1 MDKGRNYG
9 IDFLKIIACL
19 AVLRLHII
27 SINVAENEFQLFTY
41 YLSGFA
47 VPIFFM
53 ANGYF
58 ILNKRDLK
66 FDYIIKKIKKILI
79 LLVIWNTIYWIKNI
93 ITNNEIN
100 ISGWLLGS
108 VLTSKNIGAYH
119 LWFFWALI
127 FTLICD
133 YYIYKLDKMGF
144 KYGYTVG
151 LLSILNIVAYAIH
164 LDSSLS
170 QVFRVY
176 IWLFYSIIGGFLGK
190 IKIDVKSKRNVNLF
204 CLMLIFIVTEYIYI
218 NYNLS
223 LPKPRLAEFN
233 YDFWIFMISTI
244 SLFII
249 LSSIGYNL
257 IIANLIEKIVSL
269 TMGVYV
275 IHIGV
280 LWLVEK
286 FTQNLEI
293 RYIVTLVVSFL
304 IVYILSKLKWINKI
318 VSF

>member
-1 MDKGRNYG
+1 MNKGRNYG

-58 ILNKRDLK
+58 ILNKIDLK

-108 VLTSKNIGAYH
+108 VLTSKNIGAYN

-204 CLMLIFIVTEYIYI
+204 
-218 NYNLS
+218 
-223 LPKPRLAEFN
+223 
-233 YDFWIFMISTI
+233 
-244 SLFII
+244 
-249 LSSIGYNL
+249 
-257 IIANLIEKIVSL
+257 
-269 TMGVYV
+269 
-275 IHIGV
+275 
-280 LWLVEK
+280 
-286 FTQNLEI
+286 
-293 RYIVTLVVSFL
+293 
-304 IVYILSKLKWINKI
+304 
-318 VSF
+318 